1 MKFNV
6 QSKMLYGSA
15 SAVSKVINSKNPMP
29 ILNNFLLELNGNV
42 LTITASDIE
51 NTLSAR
57 VPVMEAEGAGRFC
70 VDARRLTDLLKS
82 MPDIGI
88 TFDIDDASL
97 AIQVT
102 YNNGAG
108 KFDFIGIVGDE
119 YPATQTVEETPDLVR
134 FGAPST
140 QILNGIDKT
149 IFAVGSDILRPQ
161 MMGIYWDVMEEG
173 ITFVATD
180 TRKLVRYRNNIAA
193 PGVTTSFI
201 VPTKPMQVLK
211 NVLPNDVPVKISVN
225 SQRALFETEEICFS
239 CQLLKGVYPNYN
251 RVIPENNP
259 YTMTVDRESFL
270 SALRRVSVFGDQG
283 QNQVKLRITPEEVT
297 VKAVDNNYCTRAVEN
312 VACSFDKDE
321 MVIGFSAP
329 YVMEIFSTIS
339 TQEVV
344 VTLSDPSRPG
354 VFRPS
359 EQSEDTDLLMILM
372 PMNVTEF

>member
-6 QSKMLYGSA
+6 ESKVLYSAA

-29 ILNNFLLELNGNV
+29 ILNNFLLDLKGNV

-51 NTLSAR
+51 NTLSSR
-57 VPVMEAEGAGRFC
+57 VPVMEAEGEGRFC

-88 TFDIDDASL
+88 TFEIDDQSL

-102 YNNGAG
+102 YNGGAG
-108 KFDFIGIVGDE
+108 KFDFIGLVGDE
-119 YPATQTVEETPDLVR
+119 YPTPQVATDADAVNFTV
-134 FGAPST
+134 PSN
-140 QILNGIDKT
+140 QILAGIDNT
-149 IFAVGSDILRPQ
+149 IFAVGNDTLRPQ
-161 MMGIYWDVMEEG
+161 MMGIYWDVMVDG

-180 TRKLVRYRNNIAA
+180 TRKLVRYRNSMTA
-193 PGVTTSFI
+193 PGVTTSCI
-201 VPTKPMQVLK
+201 MPTKPAQVIK
-211 NVLPNDVPVKISVN
+211 NVLSKDVEVKVSIDSK
-225 SQRALFETEEICFS
+225 RALIETDDITFS

-251 RVIPENNP
+251 RVVPENNP
-259 YTMTVDRESFL
+259 YTMTVDTSSFL

-283 QNQVKLRITPEEVT
+283 QNQVKLRITPTQVT
-297 VKAVDNNYCTRAVEN
+297 VKAVDNAYCTRAVEN
-312 VACSFDKDE
+312 VPCDFDKDE

-329 YVMEIFSTIS
+329 YVMEIFSTIPTS
-339 TQEVV
+339 EVIV
-344 VTLSDPSRPG
+344 SLSDPSRPG

-359 EQSEDTDLLMILM
+359 EQSENTDLLMILM

>member
-6 QSKMLYGSA
+6 ESKVLYGSA

-29 ILNNFLLELNGNV
+29 ILNNFLLELKGNV

-57 VPVMEAEGAGRFC
+57 VPVMEVEGEGRFC

-88 TFDIDDASL
+88 TFEINDESL
-97 AIQVT
+97 EIQVT
-102 YNNGAG
+102 YNGGAG
-108 KFDFIGIVGDE
+108 KFDFIGLVGDE
-119 YPATQTVEETPDLVR
+119 YPTPQVATDAGAVNFTVPT
-134 FGAPST
+134 A
-140 QILNGIDKT
+140 QILQGIDNT
-149 IFAVGSDILRPQ
+149 IFAVGNDTLRPQ
-161 MMGIYWDVMEEG
+161 MMGIYWDVMEDG

-180 TRKLVRYRNNIAA
+180 TRKLVRYRNSLSA
-193 PGVTTSFI
+193 PGVTTSCI
-201 VPTKPMQVLK
+201 MPTKPAQVLK
-211 NVLPNDVPVKISVN
+211 NVLPKDAEAKVSIDGK
-225 SQRALFETEEICFS
+225 RALLETDDITFS

-251 RVIPENNP
+251 RVVPENNP

-283 QNQVKLRITPEEVT
+283 QNQVKLRITPNQVT
-297 VKAVDNNYCTRAVEN
+297 VKAVDNAYCTRAVEN
-312 VACSFDKDE
+312 VACDFDKDE

-329 YVMEIFSTIS
+329 YVMEIFSTIN
-339 TQEVV
+339 TAEVV
-344 VTLSDPSRPG
+344 VSLSDPSRPG

-359 EQSEDTDLLMILM
+359 EQGEHSDVLMILM

>member
-6 QSKMLYGSA
+6 QSKVLYSQA

-29 ILNNFLLELNGNV
+29 ILNNFLLELKGNV

-51 NTLSAR
+51 NTLSGR
-57 VPVMEAEGAGRFC
+57 VPVMEAEGEGRFC
-70 VDARRLTDLLKS
+70 VDARRLTELLKS

-88 TFDIDDASL
+88 TFEIDDASL

-119 YPATQTVEETPDLVR
+119 YPTPQVSTDANAVK
-134 FGAPST
+134 FTAPT
-140 QILNGIDKT
+140 NQILMGIDNT
-149 IFAVGSDILRPQ
+149 IFAVGNDTLRPQ
-161 MMGIYWDVMEEG
+161 MMGIYWDIMDDG

-180 TRKLVRYRNNIAA
+180 TRKLVRYRNNISA
-193 PGVTTSFI
+193 PGVTTSCI
-201 VPTKPMQVLK
+201 MPTKPAQVLK
-211 NVLPNDVPVKISVN
+211 NVLPRDTEVKISIDEK
-225 SQRALFETEEICFS
+225 RALLETEEITFS
-239 CQLLKGVYPNYN
+239 CQLLKGTYPNYN
-251 RVIPENNP
+251 RVVPENNP
-259 YTMTVDRESFL
+259 YTMTVDTGSFL

-283 QNQVKLRITPEEVT
+283 QNQVKLRITPNEVT

-312 VACSFDKDE
+312 VACDFDKDE
-321 MVIGFSAP
+321 MIIGFSAP
-329 YVMEIFSTIS
+329 YVMEIFSTIPTS
-339 TQEVV
+339 EVV
-344 VTLSDPSRPG
+344 VSLSDPSRPG

-359 EQSEDTDLLMILM
+359 EQGENTDLLMILM

>member
-6 QSKMLYGSA
+6 ESKVLYSSA

-29 ILNNFLLELNGNV
+29 ILNNFFVELQGNV

-57 VPVMEAEGAGRFC
+57 VPVMEAEGEGRFC

-88 TFDIDDASL
+88 TFEIDDASL

-102 YNNGAG
+102 YNGGAG
-108 KFDFIGIVGDE
+108 KFDFVGLSGDE
-119 YPATQTVEETPDLVR
+119 YPTPQVATDADAVNFTI
-134 FGAPST
+134 PSS
-140 QILNGIDKT
+140 QILAGIDNT
-149 IFAVGSDILRPQ
+149 IFAVGNDTLRPQ
-161 MMGIYWDVMEEG
+161 MMGIYWDIMDDG

-180 TRKLVRYRNNIAA
+180 TRKLVRYRNATSA
-193 PGVTTSFI
+193 PGVTTSCI
-201 VPTKPMQVLK
+201 MPTKPAQVIK
-211 NVLPNDVPVKISVN
+211 NVLPKDAEVKVSIDSK
-225 SQRALFETEEICFS
+225 RALIETEDITFS

-251 RVIPENNP
+251 RVVPENNP
-259 YTMTVDRESFL
+259 YTMTVDTASFL

-283 QNQVKLRITPEEVT
+283 QNQVKLRITPTQVT
-297 VKAVDNNYCTRAVEN
+297 VKAVDNAYCTRAVEN
-312 VACSFDKDE
+312 VPCDFDKDE

-329 YVMEIFSTIS
+329 YVMEIFSTIPTS
-339 TQEVV
+339 EVV
-344 VTLSDPSRPG
+344 VSLSDPSRPG

-359 EQSEDTDLLMILM
+359 EQKENTDLLMILM

>member
-6 QSKMLYGSA
+6 QSKVLYGSA

-29 ILNNFLLELNGNV
+29 ILNNFLLELKGNV

-57 VPVMEAEGAGRFC
+57 VPVMEAEGEGRFC

-88 TFDIDDASL
+88 TFDVDDASL

-119 YPATQTVEETPDLVR
+119 YPTPQVETDADAVK
-134 FGAPST
+134 FTAPSN
-140 QILNGIDKT
+140 QILSGIDNT
-149 IFAVGSDILRPQ
+149 IFAVGNDSLRPQ
-161 MMGIYWDVMEEG
+161 MMGIYWDVMADG

-180 TRKLVRYRNNIAA
+180 TRKLVRYRNCTSA
-193 PGVTTSFI
+193 PGVTTACI
-201 VPTKPMQVLK
+201 MPTKPAQVIK
-211 NVLPNDVPVKISVN
+211 NVLSKDVDVEVSIDGK
-225 SQRALFETEEICFS
+225 RALLKTEEIVFS

-251 RVIPENNP
+251 RVVPENNP
-259 YTMTVDRESFL
+259 YTMTVDTGSFL

-283 QNQVKLRITPEEVT
+283 QNQVKLRITNSEVT
-297 VKAVDNNYCTRAVEN
+297 VKAVDNAYCTRAVES
-312 VACSFDKDE
+312 VPCDFDKDE
-321 MVIGFSAP
+321 MIIGFSAP
-329 YVMEIFSTIS
+329 YVMEIFSTIPTS
-339 TQEVV
+339 EVV
-344 VTLSDPSRPG
+344 VSLSDPSRPG

-359 EQSEDTDLLMILM
+359 EQGKDTDLLMILM

>member
-6 QSKMLYGSA
+6 ESKVLYSAA

-29 ILNNFLLELNGNV
+29 ILNNFLLELRGNT

-51 NTLSAR
+51 NTLSAA
-57 VPVMEAEGAGRFC
+57 VPVMEAEGEGKFC

-88 TFDIDDASL
+88 TFEIDDNSL
-97 AIQVT
+97 AIQVS

-119 YPATQTVEETPDLVR
+119 YPAPRVVMDQDAVNFTVPCE
-134 FGAPST
+134 
-140 QILNGIDKT
+140 QILAGIDNT
-149 IFAVGSDILRPQ
+149 IFAVGTDTLRPQ
-161 MMGIYWDVMEEG
+161 MMGIYFDIMDDG

-180 TRKLVRYRNNIAA
+180 TRKLVRYRNSLAA
-193 PGVTTSFI
+193 PGVTTSCI
-201 VPTKPMQVLK
+201 LPTKPAQVIK
-211 NVLPNDVPVKISVN
+211 NVLPKEGDVNISID
-225 SQRALFETEEICFS
+225 SKRALFQTDNIVFS
-239 CQLLKGVYPNYN
+239 CQLLKGTYPNYN
-251 RVIPENNP
+251 RVVPENNP
-259 YTMTVDRESFL
+259 YTMTVDTQLFL

-283 QNQVKLRITPEEVT
+283 QNQVKLRITKTDVT
-297 VKAVDNNYCTRAVEN
+297 VKAVDNAYCTRAVES
-312 VACSFDKDE
+312 VPCDFDKDE

-339 TQEVV
+339 SEEVV
-344 VTLSDPSRPG
+344 VKLSDPSRPG
-354 VFRPS
+354 VFCPGQQG
-359 EQSEDTDLLMILM
+359 EHTDMLMILM